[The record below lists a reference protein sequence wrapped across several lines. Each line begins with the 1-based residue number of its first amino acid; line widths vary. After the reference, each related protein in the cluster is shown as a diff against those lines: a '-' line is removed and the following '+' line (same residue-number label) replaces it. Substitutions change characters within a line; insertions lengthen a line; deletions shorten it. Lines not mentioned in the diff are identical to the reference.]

1 MKSLLRQLMSCNIL
15 KPIVCDKLM
24 ESLDKF
30 LSSELVLHQEK
41 FVNYKR
47 EKQRLDDFYFNSVMD
62 MKKYPKFSLL
72 LKLVFVLSHGQA
84 AVERG
89 FNLHDISLQ
98 ENIGAEST
106 NSRRIIID
114 HMLSLGLTPETI
126 DIPRKLLL
134 SVKSARFRYE
144 EAKKEQRDKAERE
157 TKHQKLLNIDND
169 ITELKG
175 KIDSLMKVNNELDK
189 EFEDLIFKA
198 DKSPDVAQ
206 LLVSKSTAMK
216 RKSNQN
222 KCDVK
227 KLEDTLE
234 VLREKRKKLIH

>member
-1 MKSLLRQLMSCNIL
+1 M
-15 KPIVCDKLM
+15 
-24 ESLDKF
+24 
-30 LSSELVLHQEK
+30 
-41 FVNYKR
+41 
-47 EKQRLDDFYFNSVMD
+47 
-62 MKKYPKFSLL
+62 
-72 LKLVFVLSHGQA
+72 
-84 AVERG
+84 
-89 FNLHDISLQ
+89 
-98 ENIGAEST
+98 
-106 NSRRIIID
+106 
-114 HMLSLGLTPETI
+114 
-126 DIPRKLLL
+126 
-134 SVKSARFRYE
+134 KSARFRYE

-157 TKHQKLLNIDND
+157 TKRQKLLNIDND

-175 KIDSLMKVNNELDK
+175 KIDSLTKVDNELDK

-198 DKSPDVAQ
+198 DKSPDEAQ